1 MEDLIRLEEVRAY
14 ARILGVG
21 EKSIP
26 CYHCNGSCMGKVVG
40 ECFGGDF
47 GLGLQTIEATI
58 QIFVAEEN
66 ASDN

>member
-1 MEDLIRLEEVRAY
+1 MEDQRRKDIIAF

-26 CYHCNGSCMGKVVG
+26 CYHCNGSCPGKVVG

-47 GLGLQTIEATI
+47 GLGLQTREAPAQIE
-58 QIFVAEEN
+58 VAEEN
-66 ASDN
+66 ASDC